1 MSFIR
6 IIIPILSTYFFTL
19 NIRLGLHLSR
29 ILTGHSTSV
38 DNLSSSSLR
47 SDNGELKIVIN
58 LWAELFYVTL
68 KSTRHISVFV
78 HLMERRTN
86 NGISEDEFICWGF
99 SRRTRFFESRWRGA
113 FRDVGNLERYIERT
127 CDIFFVYHFYFIYIK
142 SHHKIDKSL
151 KQWKMI
157 FHRSNY
163 IFFLLLRHRIFE
175 SFITQTWS
183 FAWRHVKSSN
193 QIIRG
198 QFTSENRLIT
208 VSLFTVKVIYP
219 YAIAPWQW
227 QNV

>member
-127 CDIFFVYHFYFIYIK
+127 CDIFFYHSYFIYIK
-142 SHHKIDKSL
+142 SHHKIVKSL
-151 KQWKMI
+151 KQRKMI

-198 QFTSENRLIT
+198 LFTSENRIIT

>member
-29 ILTGHSTSV
+29 ILTGHSTSD

-47 SDNGELKIVIN
+47 SDNGELEIVIN

-113 FRDVGNLERYIERT
+113 FRGKIHRTHLWQFFLSVLLYI
-127 CDIFFVYHFYFIYIK
+127 YLKY
-142 SHHKIDKSL
+142 HHKIVKSL
-151 KQWKMI
+151 KQRKGYS
-157 FHRSNY
+157 R
-163 IFFLLLRHRIFE
+163 E
-175 SFITQTWS
+175 
-183 FAWRHVKSSN
+183 
-193 QIIRG
+193 
-198 QFTSENRLIT
+198 LIT
-208 VSLFTVKVIYP
+208 VFWLLIYWIFELLRGATSKVQNKYP
-219 YAIAPWQW
+219 EDNSHQRTD
-227 QNV
+227 

>member
-86 NGISEDEFICWGF
+86 NGISEDEFISAEDFHGALDS
-99 SRRTRFFESRWRGA
+99 SRAVDAGLLEMSAIWKDTSNAPVTFF
-113 FRDVGNLERYIERT
+113 F
-127 CDIFFVYHFYFIYIK
+127 YHSYFIYIK
-142 SHHKIDKSL
+142 SHHKIVKSL
-151 KQWKMI
+151 KQRKMI

-163 IFFLLLRHRIFE
+163 IFF
-175 SFITQTWS
+175 
-183 FAWRHVKSSN
+183 
-193 QIIRG
+193 
-198 QFTSENRLIT
+198 
-208 VSLFTVKVIYP
+208 YC
-219 YAIAPWQW
+219 
-227 QNV
+227 

>member
-47 SDNGELKIVIN
+47 SDNGELEIVIN

-127 CDIFFVYHFYFIYIK
+127 CDNFFLSVLLYIYLK
-142 SHHKIDKSL
+142 YHHKIVKSL
-151 KQWKMI
+151 KQRKGYS
-157 FHRSNY
+157 R
-163 IFFLLLRHRIFE
+163 E
-175 SFITQTWS
+175 
-183 FAWRHVKSSN
+183 
-193 QIIRG
+193 
-198 QFTSENRLIT
+198 LIT
-208 VSLFTVKVIYP
+208 VFWLLRYWIFELLRGATSKFQNKYP
-219 YAIAPWQW
+219 EDNSHQRTD
-227 QNV
+227 

>member
-6 IIIPILSTYFFTL
+6 IIIPILSPYFFTL

-127 CDIFFVYHFYFIYIK
+127 CDIFF
-142 SHHKIDKSL
+142 L
-151 KQWKMI
+151 
-157 FHRSNY
+157 
-163 IFFLLLRHRIFE
+163 
-175 SFITQTWS
+175 SFILYLYK
-183 FAWRHVKSSN
+183 KSS
-193 QIIRG
+193 
-198 QFTSENRLIT
+198 
-208 VSLFTVKVIYP
+208 
-219 YAIAPWQW
+219 
-227 QNV
+227 

>member
-29 ILTGHSTSV
+29 ILTGHSTSD

-47 SDNGELKIVIN
+47 SDNGELEIVIN

-86 NGISEDEFICWGF
+86 NGISEDKFICWGF

-127 CDIFFVYHFYFIYIK
+127 CDNFFLSVLLYIYLK
-142 SHHKIDKSL
+142 YHHKIVKSL
-151 KQWKMI
+151 KQRKEYS
-157 FHRSNY
+157 R
-163 IFFLLLRHRIFE
+163 E
-175 SFITQTWS
+175 
-183 FAWRHVKSSN
+183 
-193 QIIRG
+193 
-198 QFTSENRLIT
+198 LIT
-208 VSLFTVKVIYP
+208 VFWLLRYWIFELLRGATSKVQNKYP
-219 YAIAPWQW
+219 EDNSHQRTD
-227 QNV
+227 

>member
-29 ILTGHSTSV
+29 ILTGHSTSD

-47 SDNGELKIVIN
+47 SDNGELEIVIN

-127 CDIFFVYHFYFIYIK
+127 CDNFFLSVLLYIYLK
-142 SHHKIDKSL
+142 YHHKIVKSL
-151 KQWKMI
+151 KQRKEYS
-157 FHRSNY
+157 R
-163 IFFLLLRHRIFE
+163 E
-175 SFITQTWS
+175 
-183 FAWRHVKSSN
+183 
-193 QIIRG
+193 
-198 QFTSENRLIT
+198 LIT
-208 VSLFTVKVIYP
+208 VFWLLRYWIFELLRGATSKVQNKYP
-219 YAIAPWQW
+219 EDNSHQRTD
-227 QNV
+227 

>member
-113 FRDVGNLERYIERT
+113 FREVGNLKRYIEHT
-127 CDIFFVYHFYFIYIK
+127 CDNCFL
-142 SHHKIDKSL
+142 S
-151 KQWKMI
+151 
-157 FHRSNY
+157 
-163 IFFLLLRHRIFE
+163 FLLYIYK
-175 SFITQTWS
+175 
-183 FAWRHVKSSN
+183 KSSLD
-193 QIIRG
+193 
-198 QFTSENRLIT
+198 S
-208 VSLFTVKVIYP
+208 
-219 YAIAPWQW
+219 
-227 QNV
+227 

>member
-1 MSFIR
+1 MVFRRTSLSAEDFHGALDSSRAVDAGLLEMSAIWKD
-6 IIIPILSTYFFTL
+6 TL
-19 NIRLGLHLSR
+19 NAPVTFFFYHL
-29 ILTGHSTSV
+29 
-38 DNLSSSSLR
+38 
-47 SDNGELKIVIN
+47 
-58 LWAELFYVTL
+58 
-68 KSTRHISVFV
+68 
-78 HLMERRTN
+78 
-86 NGISEDEFICWGF
+86 
-99 SRRTRFFESRWRGA
+99 
-113 FRDVGNLERYIERT
+113 
-127 CDIFFVYHFYFIYIK
+127 YFIYIK
-142 SHHKIDKSL
+142 SHHKIVKSL
-151 KQWKMI
+151 KQRKMI

-193 QIIRG
+193 QIIWG

>member
-29 ILTGHSTSV
+29 ILTGHSTSD

-47 SDNGELKIVIN
+47 SDNGELEIVIN

-127 CDIFFVYHFYFIYIK
+127 CDNFFLSVLLYIYLK
-142 SHHKIDKSL
+142 YHHKIVKSL
-151 KQWKMI
+151 KQRKEYSRELI
-157 FHRSNY
+157 TV
-163 IFFLLLRHRIFE
+163 FLLLRYWIFE
-175 SFITQTWS
+175 LL
-183 FAWRHVKSSN
+183 
-193 QIIRG
+193 RG
-198 QFTSENRLIT
+198 ATS
-208 VSLFTVKVIYP
+208 KVQNKYP
-219 YAIAPWQW
+219 EDNSHQRTD
-227 QNV
+227 

>member
-47 SDNGELKIVIN
+47 SDNGELEIVIN

-127 CDIFFVYHFYFIYIK
+127 CDNFFYQFYSLYIK
-142 SHHKIDKSL
+142 HHHKIVQSL
-151 KQWKMI
+151 KRRKMI
-157 FHRSNY
+157 FQRINY
-163 IFFLLLRHRIFE
+163 SFLIVEILNLWV
-175 SFITQTWS
+175 ITWC
-183 FAWRHVKSSN
+183 HVKSSK
-193 QIIRG
+193 QISRG

-208 VSLFTVKVIYP
+208 V
-219 YAIAPWQW
+219 
-227 QNV
+227 

>member
-29 ILTGHSTSV
+29 ILTGHSTSD

-47 SDNGELKIVIN
+47 SDNGELEIVIN

-127 CDIFFVYHFYFIYIK
+127 CDNFFLSVLLYIYLK
-142 SHHKIDKSL
+142 YHHKIVKSL
-151 KQWKMI
+151 KQRKGYS
-157 FHRSNY
+157 R
-163 IFFLLLRHRIFE
+163 E
-175 SFITQTWS
+175 
-183 FAWRHVKSSN
+183 
-193 QIIRG
+193 
-198 QFTSENRLIT
+198 LIT
-208 VSLFTVKVIYP
+208 VFWLLRYWIFELLRGATSKVQNKYP
-219 YAIAPWQW
+219 EDNSHQRTD
-227 QNV
+227 